1 MAEEAN
7 TPRMSIESAAKKL
20 VARFRSRPTLRAGS
34 LITTVFGD
42 AIAPRGGIVWI
53 GSLIQVMADFGISE
67 RLVRTSVFRLA
78 ADGWLEAHPVGRR
91 SYYGLTDVGR
101 ARFEQAT
108 QRIYGAPK
116 RAWSGEWC
124 VVLVAGVPSALRD
137 ELRREL
143 AWLGFGAIGSNLLA
157 HPSPDHAQL
166 EHVLAELG
174 LADDAIVIT
183 GRSAGPLQDSTLR
196 ELAKKSW
203 DLDGIAERYR
213 EFVTAFSP
221 AAKAAEK
228 GGPVVAQTAFQLRTL
243 MIQDYRKILLRDPL
257 LPVDLLPE
265 PWPGHA
271 AYDLCRMLYRRI
283 YAAADRHLGES
294 METID
299 GPLPAPT
306 PEFFTRFGGLDSR
319 SR

>member
-1 MAEEAN
+1 
-7 TPRMSIESAAKKL
+7 MSIESAAKTL
-20 VARFRSRPTLRAGS
+20 VDRFRSRPTLRAGS

-53 GSLIQVMADFGISE
+53 GSLIGAMADFGISE

-116 RAWSGEWC
+116 RAWGGEWC
-124 VVLVAGVPSALRD
+124 VLLLAGVSQDARD
-137 ELRREL
+137 ELRKEL
-143 AWLGFGAIGSNLLA
+143 AWQGFGAIGSNVVA
-157 HPSPDHAQL
+157 HPAPDRLLL
-166 EHVLAELG
+166 EDTLAERQL
-174 LADDAIVIT
+174 DREVVVIN
-183 GRSAGPLQDSTLR
+183 GRSDGPYQDAKLR
-196 ELAKKSW
+196 ELATKSW

-213 EFVTAFSP
+213 EFVSAFDP
-221 AAKAAEK
+221 AARAARKRAGIEPK
-228 GGPVVAQTAFQLRTL
+228 TAFQLRTL
-243 MIQDYRKILLRDPL
+243 LIQDYRKILLRDPL

-271 AYDLCRMLYRRI
+271 AYDLCRALYRRI
-283 YAAADRHLGES
+283 HVAADRYLGET

-299 GPLPAPT
+299 GPLPAPAAA
-306 PEFFTRFGGLDSR
+306 FFTRFGGLGNR
-319 SR
+319 PR